1 MNEVYKMPAVS
12 QKIKEKCDL
21 LKQKLSEFHPAKSVT
36 KNDED
41 HPYVIDWEA
50 KTSYCVFNKI
60 YTESADGIN
69 VGTVKE
75 LFKVVHSKYS
85 LKNKEYITGDVLC
98 GDSVVRDGVCFNVLK
113 EPISEWTKEYH
124 YKYLFNKDLILTRT
138 SDFYNGYILKQ
149 EETEAAAKAGGAENA
164 EAKVSVLEEQLQ
176 SKKEESDNMKEEF
189 KEMNGYITELEK
201 WIENVR
207 KETAKL
213 PDRLFKK
220 LNPQQ
225 PQQGGDAAAGP
236 SGKGKGFFGFGKKK

>member
-1 MNEVYKMPAVS
+1 M
-12 QKIKEKCDL
+12 

-36 KNDED
+36 KKDGD

-50 KTSYCVFNKI
+50 KTNYCVFNKV
-60 YTESADGIN
+60 YTESADGVN

-113 EPISEWTKEYH
+113 EPISEWTKDYH

-149 EETEAAAKAGGAENA
+149 EETETAAKAGGTENA

-176 SKKEESDNMKEEF
+176 SKKEECDNMKEES
-189 KEMNGYITELEK
+189 KGMSGYVAELEK
-201 WIENVR
+201 WIEDVND
-207 KETAKL
+207 KAKKV
-213 PDRLFKK
+213 PQSMWNKK
-220 LNPQQ
+220 H
-225 PQQGGDAAAGP
+225 PQQGGDDVAGP
-236 SGKGKGFFGFGKKK
+236 SGKGKGFFGGVFNKKK